1 MAVPNTL
8 PVSRLINV
16 SVSLLP
22 TAAQSQNLSSCL
34 VLGSST
40 VIDVVS
46 RMRSYNTITAVATDF
61 GTSAP
66 EYLAALL
73 WFEQNPQPQQL
84 LIGRWAKSASSGQLF
99 CGPLSSAN
107 SLLSAWTTITNGSFK
122 VQVDGGSLQSILSL
136 NFSAALSLS
145 GVAGI
150 ITAAITGATCTY
162 DAVNNRFVFTSGTTG
177 ATSAVSFLTAGASGT
192 DISVQ
197 MNGRNT
203 AGNGAYVA
211 NGIVAE
217 SALAAATIFDGTFG
231 QQWYGLV
238 IPEAV
243 DADHTAVAAF
253 IEATNTKHYYGLTT
267 QAAGSVLSTST
278 TDIGYVLQ
286 QLGYNKTCVQYS
298 STNAYAVMSYL
309 ARILPT
315 DYAGNQTVITLM
327 YKQEPGITA
336 ENLTASQA
344 SALAAKNINVF
355 AAYNNSTAIIQNG
368 TSCSGQFTDTIVGAD
383 AFAIAI
389 QTSLYNQLFLIPT
402 KVAQTDRGMHILTTA
417 VTAVCVQFVNDGYLA
432 PGTWTSAGFGS
443 LNTNDQMPGYYVY
456 APPVSTQSAAAR
468 AARIAVPIQVA
479 AKLAGA
485 VHTASVSIVV
495 NP

>member
-1 MAVPNTL
+1 MTINTL

-22 TAAQSQNLSSCL
+22 TAAQSQNFSSCL
-34 VLGSST
+34 VLTSDS

-46 RMRSYNTITAVATDF
+46 RMRSYSTITAVATDF
-61 GTSAP
+61 GTSSPA
-66 EYLAALL
+66 YLAALL
-73 WFEQNPQPQQL
+73 WFEQNPQPVQL
-84 LIGRWAKSASSGQLF
+84 LIGRWAKTASAGQLF
-99 CGPLSSAN
+99 CGPLSAAN
-107 SLLSAWTTITNGSFK
+107 TLLGAWTAISTGSFK
-122 VQVDGGSLQSILSL
+122 IQVDGGSLQSVLNL
-136 NFSAALSLS
+136 NFSAALSLA

-150 ITAAITGATCTY
+150 IQAAITGATCTY
-162 DAVNNRFVFTSGTTG
+162 DAVNNRFFFTSSTTG
-177 ATSAVSFLTAGASGT
+177 ASSSVSFLTAGASGV
-192 DISVQ
+192 DISNQ
-197 MNGRNT
+197 LNGRNT
-203 AGNGAYVA
+203 TGNGAYVA
-211 NGIVAE
+211 GGIVAE

-253 IEATNTKHYYGLTT
+253 IEATNTKHYYGVTT
-267 QAAGSVLSTST
+267 QEAGSILSTST

-286 QLGYNKTCVQYS
+286 QLGYKKTCVQYS
-298 STNAYAVMSYL
+298 STNSNAVMSYL

-315 DYAGNQTVITLM
+315 DYTGNQTVITLM

-336 ENLTASQA
+336 ENLTSSQA
-344 SALAAKNINVF
+344 DALKAKNINVF
-355 AAYNNSTAIIQNG
+355 AFYNNNTAIIQNG
-368 TSCSGQFTDTIVGAD
+368 TSCSGDFTDTVVGAD
-383 AFAIAI
+383 SFAITI
-389 QTSLYNQLFLIPT
+389 QTAIYNALFTIPT

-417 VTAVCVQFVNDGYLA
+417 VTAVCIQYVNNGYLA

-456 APPVSTQSAAAR
+456 APPVSTQSQANR

-479 AKLAGA
+479 AKLQGA
-485 VHTASVSIVV
+485 VHTASVSIIV

>member
-1 MAVPNTL
+1 MAIPNTL

-16 SVSLLP
+16 TVSLLP

-34 VLGSST
+34 VIGSST

-46 RMRSYNTITAVATDF
+46 RMRSYNTLTAVATDF

-66 EYLAALL
+66 EYLAANL
-73 WFEQNPQPQQL
+73 WFQQNPQPQQL
-84 LIGRWAKSASSGQLF
+84 LIGRWAKTASSGQLF
-99 CGPLSSAN
+99 CGPLLAAN
-107 SLLSAWTTITNGSFK
+107 LLLTAWTGITTGSFK

-150 ITAAITGATCTY
+150 ITAAITGAVCTY
-162 DAVNNRFVFTSGTTG
+162 DSVNSRFVFTSSTTG
-177 ATSAVSFLTAGASGT
+177 ATSSVSFLTAGASGV
-192 DISVQ
+192 DISNQ
-197 MNGRNT
+197 LNGRNT

-217 SALAAATIFDGTFG
+217 SALAAATIFDGIFG

-238 IPEAV
+238 APEAV
-243 DADHTAVAAF
+243 DADHIAVAGF
-253 IEATNTKHYYGLTT
+253 IEGTNTKHYYGVTT
-267 QAAGSVLSTST
+267 QSAGVLVPATTSDIASVL
-278 TDIGYVLQ
+278 Q
-286 QLGYNKTCVQYS
+286 ALGYNKTAVQYS
-298 STNAYAVMSYL
+298 SQSAYAVMSYL

-315 DYAGNQTVITLM
+315 DYTGNQTVITLM
-327 YKQEPGITA
+327 YKQEPGIVA
-336 ENLTASQA
+336 ENLTATQA
-344 SALAAKNINVF
+344 NSVAQKNANVF
-355 AAYNNSTAIIQNG
+355 VAYNNNTAIIQNG
-368 TSCSGQFTDTIVGAD
+368 VSCSGQFTDTIVGAD

-389 QTSLYNQLFLIPT
+389 QTALYNQLFTIPT

-417 VTAVCVQFVNDGYLA
+417 VTAVCIQYVQDGYLA

-443 LNTNDQMPGYYVY
+443 LNTNDLMPGYYVY

-485 VHTASVSIVV
+485 VHTASVAITV